1 LQPTS
6 LLAIFSVLVLAG
18 CYGPSTPLTPGTAPR
33 SAGWGDGI
41 DMATDASGV
50 LDQLKESR
58 VDFVARYYRDPDS
71 MWPPLSPSEARGL
84 SSQGLKIVAVY
95 EYHSADPAHFTYD
108 SGYSDAFLAYG
119 QAKAVGQ
126 PISSAIYFAAD
137 FNAQGD
143 AVQSLI
149 DYFRGINAGLSTAGG
164 GRGEYAVGVYGS
176 GVVCD
181 AVKRAGLAR
190 YSWLSNSITWDGAT
204 DYRDWDI
211 MQGQAVPGLS
221 FDQDADQARNDY
233 GGFQVAGAAPSFEPA
248 GVAAPTAPQ
257 APSPTAASVMPWR

>member
-1 LQPTS
+1 LKPTS
-6 LLAIFSVLVLAG
+6 LSAIFSVAILAG
-18 CYGPSTPLTPGTAPR
+18 CYGPSTPLTPGTAPS

-50 LDQLKESR
+50 LDQLKENR

-71 MWPPLSPSEARGL
+71 MWPPLSPSEARRL

-95 EYHSADPAHFTYD
+95 EYHSPDPAHFTYD
-108 SGYSDAFLAYG
+108 SGYSDASLAYS

-126 PISSAIYFAAD
+126 PPGSAIYFAAD

-143 AVQSLI
+143 AVQSVI
-149 DYFRGINAGLSTAGG
+149 DYFHGINAGLATAGG
-164 GRGEYAVGVYGS
+164 GRAEYAVGVYGS

-204 DYRDWDI
+204 DYQGWDI
-211 MQGQAVPGLS
+211 MQGQALPGLS
-221 FDQDADQARNDY
+221 FDQDTDQARSDY
-233 GGFQVAGAAPSFEPA
+233 GAFQVAGTAPSFESA
-248 GVAAPTAPQ
+248 GVTGPAAPQ
-257 APSPTAASVMPWR
+257 APLPSAAWATPWR